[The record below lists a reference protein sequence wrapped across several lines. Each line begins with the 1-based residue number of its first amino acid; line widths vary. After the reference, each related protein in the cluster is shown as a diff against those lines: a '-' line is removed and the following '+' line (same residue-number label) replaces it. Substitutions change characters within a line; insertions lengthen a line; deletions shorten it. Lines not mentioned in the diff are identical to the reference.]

1 MNAEPALF
9 DFGAYAVFVWS
20 AFAVA
25 AVVLI
30 ALVVTSLSGLRQ
42 RQTLLQRLGRQ
53 LDAEVDR

>member
-30 ALVVTSLSGLRQ
+30 TLVVTSLRGLRQ
-42 RQTLLQRLGRQ
+42 RQSMLAQLGRQ
-53 LDAEVDR
+53 LDTEADR

>member
-25 AVVLI
+25 TVVLI
-30 ALVVTSLSGLRQ
+30 ALVVTSLRGLRQ
-42 RQTLLQRLGRQ
+42 RQCLLARLGRQ
-53 LDAEVDR
+53 LDADADR

>member
-42 RQTLLQRLGRQ
+42 RQALLQRLGRQ

>member
-30 ALVVTSLSGLRQ
+30 ALVVASLRGLRQ
-42 RQTLLQRLGRQ
+42 RQSLLARLGRQ
-53 LDAEVDR
+53 LDTETDR